1 MSLVSAD
8 VLGRAAPQADA
19 APPGT
24 VEMATA
30 YAQPWLAL
38 YSSLP
43 AVPPATCAAAGLV
56 DELENLQLA
65 LLADDPAALRRRSSW
80 WGRLLGRDLLVQ
92 QQAQQLAGGMP
103 AVIARADAQARQ
115 LGADTAQQ
123 QALAD
128 ALLMLDALAQAWL
141 AQGQGFIADAALAA
155 PVAPAL
161 RTRLQHLQRMRLLG
175 QQGLQHAQLLVA
187 SGQGLLQRYAGLREA
202 LLAAWKQQQALRAA
216 DPALQA
222 RILAQLA
229 QMRQGL
235 DSLPGAD
242 PAAPPSS
249 FP

>member
-1 MSLVSAD
+1 MSLISA
-8 VLGRAAPQADA
+8 AALDQARPPADA
-19 APPGT
+19 VPPASPA
-24 VEMATA
+24 MAMA

-38 YSSLP
+38 QADLP
-43 AVPPATCAAAGLV
+43 VLPSTTAAAAGLV
-56 DELENLQLA
+56 GELENLQLA
-65 LLADDPAALRRRSSW
+65 LLADDPAVLRRRSGW
-80 WGRLLGRDLLVQ
+80 WGRLLGRDLVAQ
-92 QQAQQLAGGMP
+92 QQAQQLAVGLP

-115 LGADTAQQ
+115 LDTDTARQ

-128 ALLMLDALAQAWL
+128 ALQQVDALGLAWL
-141 AQGQGFIADAALAA
+141 EQGQGFVAQAGQDR
-155 PVAPAL
+155 PVAQAL
-161 RTRLQHLQRMRLLG
+161 QQRVQHLQRMRLLG

-187 SGQGLLQRYAGLREA
+187 SGQGLLQRYASLREA

-235 DSLPGAD
+235 DSLPSAD